1 MSNHWLKNP
10 KALVFVPVLGV
21 LALAAVACGAAATAT
36 PVPTAA
42 PTAMPEAMA
51 EPTAMPEA
59 MAEPTAMPE
68 AMSEPSGE
76 MMAGPKTA
84 PAFAEYW
91 TPDTSFYGEPVYGG
105 TLRINYEDPL
115 EHANTWGASTGAA
128 TRLRGATHNR
138 IVSDSP
144 YDNTKIIPDLAK
156 GWTIDDDVAGATFYF
171 HDNITW
177 HNGEPFVCEDARFT
191 FETWIT
197 GNGVTASSNKA
208 NFSFIDM
215 DSSSCLDDHT
225 LYLKYEGPTAPAM
238 LALTRSNA
246 LMFNK
251 NWFLENGEDAMFQDL
266 SMGTGPYVWQ
276 EGQSVGIDEQN
287 FDKNANYFKGNGALP
302 YVDELVLFGI
312 LDETTQ
318 QATMLAHQ
326 TDWHWVR
333 NWGQY
338 REYVDHEQIMTV
350 VRATRGHFEIWLNAR
365 NAPWDNVRVRQA
377 VFMGMDREAGI
388 QVLQDGHGAQGFIMV
403 PGGAWALSDDQGCAV
418 PGWCQAADMEAQRA
432 EAIQILNEENFDFEK
447 TYLFTVESDAQ
458 VVARA
463 TFVQEQLRLL
473 GIKTDF
479 DQVETV
485 AYREQEAKGTWGDF
499 LPGNATMPTD
509 DPALGMGYYFRC
521 DSVSNLWTPGG
532 QCDAEME
539 SLLDQALSEGDQAK
553 RQEIS
558 AQIQLKA
565 MREYWKYPLYWEQEA
580 VAFWPEV
587 RGYFHHP
594 QPSGSHTQYEQ
605 MWINPAHKD
614 DRDNS
619 GQTTGVPGGA

>member
-1 MSNHWLKNP
+1 MSNHWYKRTKGL
-10 KALVFVPVLGV
+10 V
-21 LALAAVACGAAATAT
+21 LAPILAIVVLATVACGAAATAT

-42 PTAMPEAMA
+42 PTAAPEPAPVETMA

-59 MAEPTAMPE
+59 MAEPE
-68 AMSEPSGE
+68 GD
-76 MMAGPKTA
+76 MMAGARVA
-84 PAFAEYW
+84 PTFEEYW
-91 TPDTSFYGEPVYGG
+91 TPDTDFYGEPVYGG

-128 TRLRGATHNR
+128 TRQRGATHNR

-144 YDNTKIIPDLAK
+144 YDNTKIIPDLAQ
-156 GWTIDDDVAGATFYF
+156 GWTIDDDVAGATFYL
-171 HDNITW
+171 HDNVTW

-197 GNGVTASSNKA
+197 GVGITASSNAA
-208 NFSFIDM
+208 NFSFLDIEN
-215 DSSSCLDDHT
+215 SSCLDDHT
-225 LYLKYEGPTAPAM
+225 LYLKYFGPTAPAM
-238 LALTRSNA
+238 LALTRSTA

-251 NWFLENGEDAMFQDL
+251 KWFLENGEEAMFQDL
-266 SMGTGPYVWQ
+266 SVGTGPYMWQ
-276 EGQSVGIDEQN
+276 EGQSVGIDEQH
-287 FDKNANYFKGNGALP
+287 FDKNPTYFKGGGNGALP

-338 REYVDHEQIMTV
+338 RQYVEHEQIMTV
-350 VRATRGHFEIWLNAR
+350 IRATRGHFEIWLNVR
-365 NAPWDNVRVRQA
+365 KAPWDNVRVRQA
-377 VFMGMDREAGI
+377 VFMGMDRNAGI
-388 QVLQDGHGAQGFIMV
+388 QVLQDGHGAQGFVMV
-403 PGGAWALSDDQGCAV
+403 PGGAWALSNEQGCEV
-418 PGWCQAADMEAQRA
+418 PGWCQADDMEAQRA
-432 EAIQILNEENFDFEK
+432 EAIQILNEENFPFDK

-473 GIKTDF
+473 GIETDF

-485 AYREQEAKGTWGDF
+485 AYRQQEAQGTWGDI

-509 DPALGMGYYFRC
+509 DPALGMGNYFRC
-521 DSVSNLWTPGG
+521 DSTGNNWTPGSD
-532 QCDAEME
+532 CDPEME
-539 SLLDQALSEGDQAK
+539 SLLDQALSEGDPVK
-553 RQEIS
+553 RREIS
-558 AQIQLKA
+558 DQIQLKA

-605 MWINPAHKD
+605 MWINPAHMD
-614 DRDNS
+614 DSDNA
-619 GQTTGVPGGA
+619 GQVAGVPGGS

>member
-1 MSNHWLKNP
+1 MSNHWYRKFRG
-10 KALVFVPVLGV
+10 LVIAPIVGV
-21 LALAAVACGAAATAT
+21 LLLAAVACGAAATAT
-36 PVPTAA
+36 PVPTVA
-42 PTAMPEAMA
+42 PTAVPAPVETMA
-51 EPTAMPEA
+51 EPTAMPEV
-59 MAEPTAMPE
+59 MAEPA
-68 AMSEPSGE
+68 GD
-76 MMAGPKTA
+76 MMAGPKHA
-84 PAFAEYW
+84 PAFAEFW
-91 TPDTSFYGEPVYGG
+91 TPDTAFYGEPVYGG

-128 TRLRGATHNR
+128 TRLRGAVHNR

-156 GWTIDDDVAGATFYF
+156 GWTIDDDVAGATFYL
-171 HDNITW
+171 HDNVTW

-191 FETWIT
+191 FETWVT
-197 GNGVTASSNKA
+197 GEGITASSNGA
-208 NFSFIDM
+208 NFSFLDIEN
-215 DSSSCLDDHT
+215 SSCLDDHT
-225 LYLKYEGPTAPAM
+225 LYLKYYGPTAPAM
-238 LALTRSNA
+238 LALTRSTA

-251 NWFLENGEDAMFQDL
+251 SWFLENGEDAMFQDL
-266 SMGTGPYVWQ
+266 SVGTGPYVWQ
-276 EGQSVGIDEQN
+276 EGQSVGIDEQS
-287 FDKNANYFKGNGALP
+287 FDKNATYFKGGGDGALP

-350 VRATRGHFEIWLNAR
+350 IRATRGHFEIWLNWR
-365 NAPWDNVRVRQA
+365 NPPWDNVRVRQA
-377 VFMGMDREAGI
+377 VFMGMDRNAGI
-388 QVLQDGHGAQGFIMV
+388 QVLQDGHGAQGFAMV
-403 PGGAWALSDDQGCAV
+403 PGGAWALTDEQGCAV
-418 PGWCQAADMEAQRA
+418 PGWCQADDMEAQRA
-432 EAIQILNEENFDFEK
+432 DAIQILNEENFDFDK
-447 TYLFTVESDAQ
+447 TYIFTVESDAQ

-485 AYREQEAKGTWGDF
+485 AYRQQEATGTWGDF

-509 DPALGMGYYFRC
+509 DPALGMGHYFRC
-521 DSVSNLWTPGG
+521 NSVGNNLTPGTD
-532 QCDAEME
+532 CDPEME
-539 SLLDQALSEGDQAK
+539 SLLDQALSEGDAVRRK
-553 RQEIS
+553 EIS
-558 AQIQLKA
+558 DQIQLKS

-594 QPSGSHTQYEQ
+594 QPSGAHTQYEQ
-605 MWINPAHKD
+605 MWINNEFKD
-614 DRDNS
+614 DKGNT
-619 GQTTGVPGGA
+619 GQVAGVPGGS

>member
-1 MSNHWLKNP
+1 MSYQWLKRP
-10 KALVFVPVLGV
+10 RSLLFAPLMLV

-36 PVPTAA
+36 PVPTAVPTVA
-42 PTAMPEAMA
+42 PVAEVVPTAVPAM
-51 EPTAMPEA
+51 ESQP
-59 MAEPTAMPE
+59 
-68 AMSEPSGE
+68 SEE
-76 MMAGPKTA
+76 MMAGAKNA
-84 PAFAEYW
+84 PVFEEYW
-91 TPDTSFYGEPVYGG
+91 TPDTDFYGEPVYGG

-144 YDNTKIIPDLAK
+144 YDNTKIIPDLAQ
-156 GWTIDDDVAGATFYF
+156 GWTIDDDVAGATFYL
-171 HDNITW
+171 HDNVTW

-197 GNGVTASSNKA
+197 GEGITASSNSA
-208 NFSFIDM
+208 NFSFLDIDA
-215 DSSSCLDDHT
+215 SHCVDDHT
-225 LYLKYEGPTAPAM
+225 LYLKYKGPTAPAM
-238 LALTRSNA
+238 LALTRSTA

-251 NWFLENGEDAMFQDL
+251 KWFLENGEDAMFQDL
-266 SMGTGPYVWQ
+266 SVGTGPYVWQ

-287 FDKNANYFKGNGALP
+287 FDKNPNYFKGNGALP
-302 YVDELVLFGI
+302 YVDHLVLFGI

-350 VRATRGHFEIWLNAR
+350 IRATRGHFEIWLNFR
-365 NAPWDNVRVRQA
+365 KSPWDNVRVRQA
-377 VFMGMDREAGI
+377 VFMGMDRNAGI

-403 PGGAWALSDDQGCAV
+403 PGGAWALSEEQGCAV
-418 PGWCQAADMEAQRA
+418 PGWCQADDMEAQRA
-432 EAIQILNEENFDFEK
+432 EAIQILNEESFDFDK

-509 DPALGMGYYFRC
+509 DPALGMGHYFRC
-521 DSVSNLWTPGG
+521 DSVGNNLTPGTD
-532 QCDAEME
+532 CDAEME
-539 SLLDQALSEGDQAK
+539 SLLDQALSEGDAAK
-553 RQEIS
+553 RKDVS
-558 AQIQLKA
+558 DQIQLKA

-580 VAFWPEV
+580 VTFWPEV

-594 QPSGSHTQYEQ
+594 QPSGAHTQYEQ

-614 DRDNS
+614 DRGNS
-619 GQTTGVPGGA
+619 GQTTGVPGGG

>member
-1 MSNHWLKNP
+1 MSNHWFRNFRG
-10 KALVFVPVLGV
+10 LVIAPIVGV
-21 LALAAVACGAAATAT
+21 LLLAAVACGAAATAT
-36 PVPTAA
+36 PVPTVA
-42 PTAMPEAMA
+42 PTAAPAPVEPMA
-51 EPTAMPEA
+51 EPTAMPEV
-59 MAEPTAMPE
+59 MAEPA
-68 AMSEPSGE
+68 GE
-76 MMAGPKTA
+76 MMAGPKYA
-84 PAFAEYW
+84 PVFAEYW
-91 TPDTSFYGEPVYGG
+91 TPDTAFYGEPVYGG

-156 GWTIDDDVAGATFYF
+156 GWTIDDDVAGATFYL
-171 HDNITW
+171 HDNVTW

-197 GNGVTASSNKA
+197 GEGITASSNSA
-208 NFSFIDM
+208 NFSFLDIEN
-215 DSSSCLDDHT
+215 SSCLDDHT
-225 LYLKYEGPTAPAM
+225 LYLKYYGPTAPAM
-238 LALTRSNA
+238 LALTRSTA

-251 NWFLENGEDAMFQDL
+251 KWFLENGEEAMFQDL
-266 SMGTGPYVWQ
+266 SVGTGPYVWR
-276 EGQSVGIDEQN
+276 GTSVGIDEQQ
-287 FDKNANYFKGNGALP
+287 FDKNPTYFKGGGDGALP

-350 VRATRGHFEIWLNAR
+350 IRATRGHFEIWLNKR

-377 VFMGMDREAGI
+377 VFMGMDRNAGI

-403 PGGAWALSDDQGCAV
+403 PGGAWALSDEQGCAV
-418 PGWCQAADMEAQRA
+418 PGWCQPDDMESQRA
-432 EAIQILNEENFDFEK
+432 DAIQILNEENFDFDK
-447 TYLFTVESDAQ
+447 TYIFTVESDAQ

-485 AYREQEAKGTWGDF
+485 AYRQQEATGTWGDF

-509 DPALGMGYYFRC
+509 DPALGMGNYFRC
-521 DSVSNLWTPGG
+521 DSTGNNWTPGTD
-532 QCDAEME
+532 CDAEME
-539 SLLDQALSEGDQAK
+539 SLLDQSLSEGDPVK
-553 RQEIS
+553 RREIS
-558 AQIQLKA
+558 DQIQLKA

-587 RGYFHHP
+587 RGYAHHP
-594 QPSGSHTQYEQ
+594 QPSGAHTQYEQ
-605 MWINPAHKD
+605 MWINNEFKD
-614 DRDNS
+614 DRGNS
-619 GQTTGVPGGA
+619 GQVAGVPGGS